1 MLRDIWI
8 ITFRL
13 RFPQDSMKYEIRFQ
27 VYHFR
32 ASFAS
37 QGVLN
42 KDPTVLL
49 NGARP
54 ANTCIPPS
62 FPGNAPAH
70 PNRVPNPKSTLA
82 SMLKLKVLNHKS
94 TLYDSSLYKLSL
106 LF

>member
-1 MLRDIWI
+1 MDMV
-8 ITFRL
+8 
-13 RFPQDSMKYEIRFQ
+13 DSMKNDLYFQ
-27 VYHFR
+27 VYHFP

-42 KDPTVLL
+42 KVPTVLL

-70 PNRVPNPKSTLA
+70 PCRVPNPKSTFA
-82 SMLKLKVLNHKS
+82 RMLKLKVLNHKS

-106 LF
+106 AF